1 MIESIGTLMKMS
13 FAWWIDLLAPLCAPT
28 PIFTIFGVVAVVS
41 LFFILRYE
49 QAKWGCMWGGEGI
62 LEFFGAGVVS
72 FTITGMFYLLP
83 FVIWCAAGCAIA
95 LFLLAILTKLVKISL
110 GEN

>member
-1 MIESIGTLMKMS
+1 MIKTS
-13 FAWWIDLLAPLCAPT
+13 FDWWFDLLAPLIAPT

-49 QAKWGCMWGGEGI
+49 QSNWGHMWGGEGI
-62 LEFFGAGVVS
+62 LEFFGAGAISVTVTS
-72 FTITGMFYLLP
+72 MFYLLP
-83 FVIWCAAGCAIA
+83 SVFWCAVGCAIA